1 MRNMDT
7 SSSNF
12 SGLEWLDCAVIAL
25 DESGHILYVNP
36 AAEQLFDCSSRDL
49 LRQHL
54 GEVLPHAAPILHIVE
69 AAMLRRAVVREYEV
83 NIEHP
88 DRPLLLS
95 VVAAP
100 VESGPASLLLEL
112 RLLDKQLK
120 IANEE
125 RLLAQQQANRELIRN
140 LAHEIKNPLGGI
152 RGAAQ
157 LLEHE
162 LPDPGLR
169 EYTQVIRFETERL
182 QSLIDRLLTPHR
194 LPRMGE
200 LNIHEVLE
208 RVRSLTLAEHRESL
222 SIRRDY
228 DTSLPMLWGDKE
240 QLIQVVLNI
249 VRNAVQ
255 ALQGH
260 GQIVLRTRIARQ
272 VTVVRHR
279 HNLAIQVQII
289 DNGPGIPDHLRDRI
303 FYPLVSGRPDG
314 HGVGLMLAQTYTQQ
328 HRGSIE
334 FESRP
339 GHTCF
344 SLLFP
349 TRNPDQDDTP

>member
-1 MRNMDT
+1 MPVTNAP
-7 SSSNF
+7 F
-12 SGLEWLDCAVIAL
+12 AGLDWLDCAVMAL
-25 DESGHILYVNP
+25 DDETRILYVNP
-36 AAEQLFDCSSRDL
+36 AAEQLFACSRRDL
-49 LRQHL
+49 AGQPMA
-54 GEVLPHAAPILHIVE
+54 EALPHTVPILQLAE
-69 AAMLRRAVVREYEV
+69 SALQRGAVVREYEIS
-83 NIEHP
+83 IEHP
-88 DRPLLLS
+88 ERPLQLS
-95 VVAAP
+95 VVAVP
-100 VESGPASLLLEL
+100 VEQGPAALMLEL
-112 RLLDKQLK
+112 RVLDKQLK

-162 LPDPGLR
+162 LPDPNLR
-169 EYTQVIRFETERL
+169 EYTQVIRAEAERL

-194 LPRMGE
+194 LPRWAE

-208 RVRSLTLAEHRESL
+208 RVRSLTLAEHRDGL
-222 SIRRDY
+222 TIRRDY
-228 DTSLPMLWGDKE
+228 DTSLPLLWGDKE

-255 ALQGH
+255 AMEGH
-260 GQIVLRTRIARQ
+260 GQIILRTRIARQ

-279 HNLAIQVQII
+279 HNMAIQVQII
-289 DNGPGIPDHLRDRI
+289 DNGPGIPENLRDRI

-339 GHTCF
+339 GLTCF

-349 TRNPDQDDTP
+349 TRKPDQDELQ